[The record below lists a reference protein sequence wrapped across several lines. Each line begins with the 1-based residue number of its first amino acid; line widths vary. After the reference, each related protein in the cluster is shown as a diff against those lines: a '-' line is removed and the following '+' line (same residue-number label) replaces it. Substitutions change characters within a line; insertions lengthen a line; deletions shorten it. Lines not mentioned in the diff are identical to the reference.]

1 VTGLWLGGWATDVLG
16 ARIMYRGC
24 AVLVFIGMSVFAGV
38 TRFHD
43 PPAKIQQPHA
53 ILSQADHDEDDLEL
67 TPSAAAGVRMLAHDE
82 EYHEVFEDDIDARLR
97 RID

>member
-38 TRFHD
+38 TRFHA

-53 ILSQADHDEDDLEL
+53 VLSQEDNEDELEL
-67 TPSAAAGVRMLAHDE
+67 TPTAAGVGIPTHDDGYNE
-82 EYHEVFEDDIDARLR
+82 EFEDMNTRLR